1 MRRRDE
7 VLVGILMTVA
17 LVVVIVGTLWLA
29 RGGLASGY
37 PLHTQF
43 PWGAGLKQGQPVLLA
58 GVNIGYVD
66 DVQLRT
72 DGWLDVTLRVNE
84 DYAVPDGSTATVV
97 PIGIFGDMAVALTPP
112 ERLVARSGPELPAYD
127 AYDVGD
133 TIPAGAPA
141 PGLQDLIVRM
151 DTIARNLTDV
161 TQAVELQLV
170 QGGGL
175 ADLRSTLAATNRF
188 VLTLNTVLAEQ
199 ARELS
204 LATAALRR
212 TASSIDS
219 AMVDSTMRALHATST
234 NLAALTNELAIA
246 STALTSVLAK
256 VDSGTG
262 TLGQLVN
269 DATLYRDVRMLTT
282 RIDSLVAD
290 FKANPGRYIKF
301 SIF

>member
-43 PWGAGLKQGQPVLLA
+43 PWGAGLRQGQPVLLA
-58 GVNIGYVD
+58 GVNVGYVD
-66 DVQLRT
+66 DIRLRT

-84 DYAVPDGSTATVV
+84 DYDVPEGTTATVV
-97 PIGIFGDMAVALTPP
+97 PIGFFGDMAVKLTPP
-112 ERLVARSGPELPAYD
+112 ERLVGRTGPELAPYEAYE
-127 AYDVGD
+127 VGD
-133 TIPAGAPA
+133 TVPAGPPT
-141 PGLQDLIVRM
+141 PGMQELLIRM
-151 DTIARNLTDV
+151 DTIARNLNDV

-175 ADLRSTLAATNRF
+175 ADLRSTLAATNQF

-219 AMVDSTMRALHATST
+219 ATVDSTMRALHATSA
-234 NLAALTNELAIA
+234 NLAALTNELATA